1 MGLADSTPTRGTPDP
16 LDVVVV
22 EDHAAVRLGIEAILL
37 RAGHRVDASTDSP
50 ADAEALI
57 VGRTPDVAL
66 VDVNLSAGDG
76 IELSRSILERRPEQG
91 ILLYTGF
98 ADDDRLAGA
107 LGFGVRGVALKA
119 GAPEE
124 LVAAV
129 EAVASD
135 GVYLDSRLRDVLGQ
149 SGAKASRGLLS
160 KREAEVFTLL
170 AQGLTGEDI
179 ANRLVLSGETVRTH
193 VRNGMRRLG
202 ARTRS
207 QAVAMALASGEI
219 ET

>member
-1 MGLADSTPTRGTPDP
+1 MALADSTPTERTSGP

-22 EDHAAVRLGIEAILL
+22 EDHAVVRLGIEAILL
-37 RAGHRVDASTDSP
+37 RAGHRVGASTDSP

-66 VDVNLSAGDG
+66 VDVNLSAGAG
-76 IELSRSILERRPEQG
+76 TELARRVLKRRPEQG

-98 ADDDRLAGA
+98 ADDERLAGA
-107 LGFGVRGVALKA
+107 LGFGVRGIALKA

-129 EAVASD
+129 ETVASD
-135 GVYLDSRLRDVLGQ
+135 GVYLDSRLRNVGQ
-149 SGAKASRGLLS
+149 PGATKPRGVLS

-207 QAVAMALASGEI
+207 QAVAMALGAGEI